1 MSQRVAKIKANGG
14 KQMGNVD
21 DSPFGRLAAAAD
33 PQGGLFKIIEP
44 PKQ

>member
-1 MSQRVAKIKANGG
+1 MCSIMQI
-14 KQMGNVD
+14 
-21 DSPFGRLAAAAD
+21 DSSFGRLAAVAD